1 MQRRKLL
8 TTTLLGALAGAVWLT
23 GGAPLTAQSDDP
35 LVEGFK
41 SVAIASVADAV
52 DTVVGKRGF
61 MNYDM
66 RPVIPG
72 RISGRAVT
80 ARLEVGTSEAGNAVS
95 HSVEMIDGANPG
107 EIGVIVIEDGLN
119 VAAIGGLMMT
129 AAKAREMGGMVLDGG
144 ARDVPEIRR
153 LGVPVY
159 ARSIT
164 PATAVGRRVSVL
176 KNKPVTCAG
185 IRVTPGDIIVGDE
198 DGVVVVPQAH
208 AKKVLEVSREIDDRE
223 GKMVPMI
230 LQLKSLTEAIK
241 KFNRI

>member
-23 GGAPLTAQSDDP
+23 GGVPLTAQSDDP